1 MAQCRRGFW
10 AERVAGDAA
19 GEAVRCLRTDE
30 PVGWCLA
37 EQLVLPI
44 ASAAVATGHPGRFR
58 IGPLAGHPGRC
69 RHAGQ
74 SGKFVWVGSME
85 SVSKA
90 G

>member
-44 ASAAVATGHPGRFR
+44 ASAAVATGHPGQGDCVPSQGWNSSLRR
-58 IGPLAGHPGRC
+58 
-69 RHAGQ
+69 
-74 SGKFVWVGSME
+74 
-85 SVSKA
+85 
-90 G
+90 